1 MFSRKW
7 KVTTHPKKCSGRRQ
21 NKPPRQPVEQRL
33 EIGLSVLKQAGPIL
47 NIDDFIARWSASGGS
62 ERANFQQFAIE
73 LTQLL
78 EVPAPKPATADAQ
91 NDDYRFERPV
101 TFIHTGTQSRGF
113 IDLYR
118 RGSFVMEAKQGTG
131 AAAQEHQLDLLAAA
145 SAVQRQGHGVRGSKR
160 WDDTMLRA
168 RNQADG
174 YARAVAREDGW
185 PPFLLIVDV
194 GHVIE
199 IYADFSGQG
208 QGYTQFPD
216 GNRYRIA
223 LEDLRDEATFA
234 RLRAIW
240 TDPHSLD
247 PARVSAQVTRQVA
260 AHLAEL
266 GKSLEAQGYAS
277 EAVARFLMRAL
288 FTMFAEDVRLIPEG
302 AFSELLKGLR
312 GHPEHA
318 APMLQ
323 SLWATMNTGGFSP
336 ALSCDLK
343 RFNGGLFR
351 DATALPLSEAQLELL
366 IQAAEHNWREV
377 EPAIFGTLLERALA
391 ARQRHKLGAHYTP
404 RAYVERLVNPTVIEP
419 LRGEWR
425 DVQAAAVTLAGQDK
439 LDEARRTVRDFHQ
452 RLCEVRVLDPACGSG
467 NFLYV
472 ALELMKRLE
481 GEVIALLRELG
492 EDQGALALA
501 GHTVDPHQFLG
512 IEVNPW
518 AAAVA
523 ELVLWIGYLQWHFR
537 THGAASP
544 SEPVLRDFRNI
555 ENRDAVLAWEGTRPR
570 LDGEG
575 CPVTRWDGVS
585 TVRHPVTG
593 EPVPDPAARVA
604 VLDYLKP
611 RPAQWPQAEFIVG
624 NPPFIGLRTIRQAYS
639 DGYVE
644 ALRAAY
650 PRVPENADYVMYWWE
665 KAALAI
671 RGGKVRRFGFIT
683 TNSLRQPFNRKVLE
697 PHLADPKNGLSLVF
711 AIHDHPWV
719 DADDG
724 AAVRIAMTVA
734 ERGKANGRLLTVR
747 EEVKGQIEA
756 EGRMVRFNI
765 QEGKILSDLRVGA
778 DLLSARALKSNSGLC
793 SVGYQLTGKGFL
805 ISPAQRDEIVMAR
818 PYSANYIKPWTNG
831 LGIQRRVAPMLAI
844 DVGGLSIS
852 ELRSSLPEIFQHL
865 SDTVRPERAQNV
877 VSAQAERWW
886 RYARP
891 RDDFRPAVS
900 GISRILVTSLTASQR
915 IFVFT
920 SSNTIADSTT
930 VLFALDDAAALSVLS
945 SRFHIVWALKAGGT
959 LEDRPRYNKSL
970 CFDPFPFPDATEAQK
985 AHLRALG
992 EELDAHRKAQVAA
1005 HPRLT
1010 LTAVYNVLEKLR
1022 AGERIQG
1029 RDRETYDQGLVGI
1042 LKGIHD
1048 RIDAAVAAAYG
1059 WPEGL
1064 DDEAILTRL
1073 VDLNRARAAEEA
1085 AGLVRW
1091 LRPDYQN
1098 LAGRIAAA
1106 KGQQAEMDVGAA
1118 AEAAD
1123 KAPWPKAL
1131 PEQIAAVRAVL
1142 SDMGEVTPEQVARQF
1157 KRGRAAS
1164 VKPLLESLSALGHAR
1179 LIEGGRFA
1187 A

>member
-1 MFSRKW
+1 M
-7 KVTTHPKKCSGRRQ
+7 
-21 NKPPRQPVEQRL
+21 
-33 EIGLSVLKQAGPIL
+33 SV
-47 NIDDFIARWSASGGS
+47 DDFIARWTTSGGS

-78 EVPAPKPATADAQ
+78 DVPAPKPATADAQ

-118 RGSFVMEAKQGTG
+118 RGCFVMEAKQGTG
-131 AAAQEHQLDLLAAA
+131 AAPEESQLDLLAAA
-145 SAVQRQGHGVRGSKR
+145 PPVQRQGHGVRGSKR

-199 IYADFSGQG
+199 VYADFSGQG

-216 GNRYRIA
+216 GNRYRIT
-223 LEDLRDEATFA
+223 LDDLRDAATLA
-234 RLRAIW
+234 RLQAIW

-247 PARVSAQVTRQVA
+247 PTRVSAQVTRQVA
-260 AHLAEL
+260 EHLAEL
-266 GKSLEAQGYAS
+266 GRSFEAQGHAP

-288 FTMFAEDVRLIPEG
+288 FTMFAEDVQLIPEG
-302 AFSELLKGLR
+302 AFSKLLQDRR

-318 APMLQ
+318 APMLE
-323 SLWATMNTGGFSP
+323 SLWQTMNTGGFSP

-351 DATALPLSEAQLELL
+351 EATALPLSAMQLGLL
-366 IQAAEHNWREV
+366 IQAASHDWREV
-377 EPAIFGTLLERALA
+377 EPAIFGTLLERALDT
-391 ARQRHKLGAHYTP
+391 RQRHKLGAHYTP

-419 LRGEWR
+419 LRAEWR
-425 DVQAAAVTLAGQDK
+425 DIQAAAVTLAGQDK
-439 LDEARRTVRDFHQ
+439 LDEARATVRDFHR
-452 RLCEVRVLDPACGSG
+452 RLCEVRVVDPACGSG

-537 THGAASP
+537 THGTASP
-544 SEPVLRDFRNI
+544 AEPVLRDFRNI
-555 ENRDAVLAWEGTRPR
+555 ENRDAVLSWDGTRPR
-570 LDGEG
+570 TDAAGG
-575 CPVTRWDGVS
+575 PVTRWDGVS
-585 TVRHPVTG
+585 TIRHPVTG
-593 EPVPDPAARVA
+593 EAVPDPAARVQ

-611 RPAQWPQAEFIVG
+611 RPARWPEAEFIVG
-624 NPPFIGLRTIRQAYS
+624 NPPFIGASRMREALG
-639 DGYVE
+639 DGYAE

-650 PRVPENADYVMYWWE
+650 PKMPESADFVMFWWE
-665 KAALAI
+665 KAALAV
-671 RGGKVRRFGFIT
+671 RAGKTRRLGFIT
-683 TNSLRQPFNRKVLE
+683 TNSLRQTFNRQVLE
-697 PHLADPKNGLSLVF
+697 PHLSAPKKPLSLAF
-711 AIHDHPWV
+711 AIPDHPWV
-719 DADDG
+719 DAGDG

-734 ERGKANGRLLTVR
+734 AAGSSPGRLFTVTDER
-747 EEVKGQIEA
+747 RGEREA
-756 EGRMVRFNI
+756 EGRPVTLSG
-765 QEGKILSDLRVGA
+765 QVGKIHANLRIGA
-778 DLLSARALKSNSGLC
+778 DVAGARPLRANDGISSPGMKLHGAGFIVTPAEARALGLGT
-793 SVGYQLTGKGFL
+793 VPGLEAHIRTYRNGRDLT
-805 ISPAQRDEIVMAR
+805 AR
-818 PYSANYIKPWTNG
+818 PRG
-831 LGIQRRVAPMLAI
+831 VMVI
-844 DVGGLSIS
+844 DLFGLS
-852 ELRSSLPEIFQHL
+852 EAEVRTRFPAVYQWL
-865 SDTVRPERAQNV
+865 SDRVRPERDAKAATSPD
-877 VSAQAERWW
+877 SAQ
-886 RYARP
+886 YARLWWLHGKP
-891 RDDFRPAVS
+891 RPQLRPALEGLPRYIATVE
-900 GISRILVTSLTASQR
+900 TAKHRFFQ
-915 IFVFT
+915 FLGHDT
-920 SSNTIADSTT
+920 LPDNMLIAIG
-930 VLFALDDAAALSVLS
+930 LDDAAALAVLS
-945 SRFHIVWALKAGGT
+945 SRIHVAWALKAGGT

-985 AHLRALG
+985 TRLRALG
-992 EELDAHRKAQVAA
+992 EELDAHRKAQQAA

-1010 LTAVYNVLEKLR
+1010 LTALYNVLEKLR
-1022 AGERIQG
+1022 AGERIEG
-1029 RDRETYDQGLVGI
+1029 RDRETYDAGLVGI
-1042 LKGIHD
+1042 LRDIHD
-1048 RIDAAVAAAYG
+1048 RIDAAVADAYR
-1059 WPEGL
+1059 WPADL

-1098 LAGRIAAA
+1098 PAGRIAAA
-1106 KGQQAEMDVGAA
+1106 KGQQVELDVGAA

-1123 KAPWPKAL
+1123 KALWPKAL
-1131 PEQIAAVRAVL
+1131 PEQIAAVRVVL
-1142 SDMGEVTPEQVARQF
+1142 SDMGEATPEQVARQF
-1157 KRGRAAS
+1157 KRARAAS
-1164 VKPLLESLSALGHAR
+1164 VKPLLESLSALGQAR